1 MWRRPDKDLTPEAPT
16 NPSALKAIRK
26 LLLRRLQK
34 TIVRPTCNLGRTIVS
49 GDDYNKRTQPLNTW
63 FSPCVFILSRRLL

>member
-1 MWRRPDKDLTPEAPT
+1 MWRRPDKDLTPMTLT

-49 GDDYNKRTQPLNTW
+49 GDAYNKRTQPLNTC
-63 FSPCVFILSRRLL
+63 FSPCVVILRRRLL

>member
-1 MWRRPDKDLTPEAPT
+1 MNQTIVKTNVAPSRQRLNSAEPGP

-49 GDDYNKRTQPLNTW
+49 GDAYKK
-63 FSPCVFILSRRLL
+63 

>member
-1 MWRRPDKDLTPEAPT
+1 MWRRPDKDLTPETLT

-26 LLLRRLQK
+26 LLRRRLQK

-49 GDDYNKRTQPLNTW
+49 GDAYKK
-63 FSPCVFILSRRLL
+63 